1 MQIFNEMKAS
11 VLLRIGWGDLMGDVV
26 LEEEEEE
33 EEESTR
39 RWRDLLAGIEMD
51 RARKE
56 RKK

>member
-1 MQIFNEMKAS
+1 MKAS